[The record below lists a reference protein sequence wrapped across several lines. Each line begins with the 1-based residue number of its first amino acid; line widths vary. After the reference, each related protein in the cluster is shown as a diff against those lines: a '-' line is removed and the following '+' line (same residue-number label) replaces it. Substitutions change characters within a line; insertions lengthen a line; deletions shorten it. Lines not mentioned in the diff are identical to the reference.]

1 MRVALDF
8 SPGVS
13 QAAGIGRYAREL
25 ASALVPFLG
34 KDLVLFYGRVSHS
47 VGCPPADA
55 TLRPLPLSP
64 VWLTRLWHRVR
75 LPLFL
80 ELFIGQVDVVHGI
93 DFLLPPTRSP
103 GVATIHDLSY
113 LIVPELGH
121 PRLVQF
127 LAAAVPRTLAS
138 AGRIVTVS
146 EAVRTDLIRLYRV
159 DPARVHVIYHGVS
172 STFRRIE
179 RSHCA
184 PLLASLGIRD
194 PYVVAVGTV
203 EPRKGYPILLRAVER
218 LLGERPDLQLVIV
231 GSPGWLSEPI
241 EKAILRAV
249 RRDWV
254 VWLRGIDDD
263 LLAAVY
269 SGARAFVTA
278 SYYEGF
284 NLPLLEALACGVPA
298 VATDLAV
305 HREVAGTAALYV
317 PVDAPDRLADA
328 LWSVLSD
335 DDLVQRLRHAARE
348 RASQFSWRRSAEQ
361 HLEVYRLAAHEPR
374 ALL

>member
-13 QAAGIGRYAREL
+13 QPAGIGRYAREL
-25 ASALVPFLG
+25 VSALVSFLG
-34 KDLVLFYGRVSHS
+34 KDLVLFYGRVSHP
-47 VGCPPADA
+47 VGCPPAGA
-55 TLRPLPLSP
+55 TLRRLPLSP

-80 ELFIGQVDVVHGI
+80 EMFVGHVDVVHGI

-103 GVATIHDLSY
+103 GVVTIHDLSY

-127 LAAAVPRTLAS
+127 LAATVPRTLAS
-138 AGRIVTVS
+138 ARRIVTVS

-159 DPARVHVIYHGVS
+159 DPARVHVIYHGVGA
-172 STFRRIE
+172 TFRPVE
-179 RSHCA
+179 RA
-184 PLLASLGIRD
+184 QGTPLLASLGIRD
-194 PYVVAVGTV
+194 PYIVAVGTV

-218 LLGERPDLQLVIV
+218 LLRERPDLQLVIV
-231 GSPGWLSEPI
+231 GSSGWLSERL
-241 EKAILRAV
+241 EEAILQAV

-254 VWLRGIDDD
+254 VWLRRIDDD
-263 LLAAVY
+263 LLAAIY

-298 VATDLAV
+298 VATDLTV
-305 HREVAGTAALYV
+305 HREVAATAALYV
-317 PVDAPDRLADA
+317 PVDAPDPLADA
-328 LWSVLSD
+328 LWNVLSNEE
-335 DDLVQRLRHAARE
+335 LAQRLRHAARE
-348 RASQFSWRRSAEQ
+348 RAAQFSWTKSAEQ
-361 HLEVYRLAAHEPR
+361 HLEVYRLAAYEP
-374 ALL
+374 